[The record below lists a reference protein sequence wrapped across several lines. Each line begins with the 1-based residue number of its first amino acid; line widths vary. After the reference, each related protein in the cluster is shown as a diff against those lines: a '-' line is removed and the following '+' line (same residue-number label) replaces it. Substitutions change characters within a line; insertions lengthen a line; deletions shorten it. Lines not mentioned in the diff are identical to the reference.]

1 MAAVEVCSVLA
12 ATPRSQRK
20 AIAEGYETLDGV
32 EILRSLTAEAR
43 RRLAAQCKWR
53 HADPRQQIVG
63 QEEDSPTVFLLTAG
77 KATAAVFSENG
88 MRVTF
93 RDIGAGEV
101 FGEFAAIDGRAQAA
115 TVEAVTRCIVAMLPA
130 DAFWQLLYRE
140 PTVMAALL
148 KRVTAQAR
156 QLSKKVFDFA
166 TLPAGRR
173 VQAELLRLGESSP
186 TTLGKAVLYPAP
198 SDAEIAAQV
207 ASTRETVNRQ
217 LGEMIEAGIVERRG
231 RTMIIIDVEKMR
243 QFIASHPTAGQQ
255 PNAAR
260 RQPTALSDAVLAG
273 RIGGSID
280 PEPSR
285 LEAKGPALGAA
296 VH

>member
-1 MAAVEVCSVLA
+1 MAAVEVYSVFST
-12 ATPRSQRK
+12 TPRSQRR

-32 EILRSLTAEAR
+32 KILRSLTAEAR

-53 HADPRQQIVG
+53 HVEPRQQIVG
-63 QEEDSPTVFLLTAG
+63 QEEDNPTVFFLTAG

-101 FGEFAAIDGRAQAA
+101 FGEFAAIDGGAQAA
-115 TVEAVTRCIVAMLPA
+115 TVEAVTRCIVTTMPA

-156 QLSKKVFDFA
+156 QLSKKVYDFA

-217 LGEMIEAGIVERRG
+217 VGEMIEAGIVERRG

-243 QFIASHPTAGQQ
+243 QFIASHPTAAPQQ
-255 PNAAR
+255 NAVR
-260 RQPTALSDAVLAG
+260 RQAADLADAVLAG
-273 RIGGSID
+273 GGDGGFS
-280 PEPSR
+280 PWR
-285 LEAKGPALGAA
+285 
-296 VH
+296 